1 MLVVLVFVPVG
12 SKFGHPPGHLFEPLQ
27 LAHDLPKPVA
37 LLHGLCTVVAAN
49 VCAASSSLQHV
60 ALYSP
65 LLRLVLSL

>member
-12 SKFGHPPGHLFEPLQ
+12 SKFGHPPGHLFKPLQ
-27 LAHDLPKPVA
+27 SAHDLPEPVA

-49 VCAASSSLQHV
+49 VCAASGSLQHV

-65 LLRLVLSL
+65 LLRLLLSL